1 VNAVRWLLLI
11 PVLVTI
17 AGLATGANWLV
28 QPTPG
33 WPALP
38 LGNLATWTA
47 LVLLGVLLLLQA
59 ARLRRGVFKR
69 AAAGLLAMA
78 CAWGPIGYFASGNWR
93 FSFTNSD
100 NALGSWWLFTGLL
113 AGSLLLGL
121 ALSLLPAPRDASPG
135 PRA

>member
-1 VNAVRWLLLI
+1 MRWLLLI
-11 PVLVTI
+11 PVLITI

-38 LGNLATWTA
+38 LGNLATWAA
-47 LVLLGVLLLLQA
+47 LVLLGLLMLLQA
-59 ARLRRGVFKR
+59 VRRQRVGLARIAG
-69 AAAGLLAMA
+69 GLLALA
-78 CAWGPIGYFASGNWR
+78 CAWGPIGYLASGNWR

-121 ALSLLPAPRDASPG
+121 ALSLLLPAPRDASDP
-135 PRA
+135 PA

>member
-1 VNAVRWLLLI
+1 MRWLLLI

-17 AGLATGANWLV
+17 AGLATGADWLV

-47 LVLLGVLLLLQA
+47 LVLLGVLMLLQA
-59 ARLRRGVFKR
+59 VRRHRVGLTR
-69 AAAGLLAMA
+69 IAGGLLALA

-93 FSFTNSD
+93 FSFTNTD
-100 NALGSWWLFTGLL
+100 NALGSWWLFTALL
-113 AGSLLLGL
+113 AL
-121 ALSLLPAPRDASPG
+121 ALMLGIVVSSLIAPRG
-135 PRA
+135 ETTVPRE